1 MSATPLESVAIV
13 TVTYNSSGPLEPFLA
28 SVRKS
33 ESSAV
38 TVVVADN
45 DSRDADESRRISES
59 YGATFLEVGANLGY
73 GGAVNA
79 AVRSLGPDKAY
90 VLVSNP
96 DVELREGALR
106 TLTERLDANPGAAAA
121 GPRVLNADGTTY
133 PSARRLPSLRTG
145 VGHALLTGIW
155 PRNPWTRAYRSDESK
170 PDERAVG
177 WLSGSCVLLRRS
189 AFDAVG
195 GFDEGYFMYFED
207 VDLGFR
213 LGRAGWSNLY
223 VPSAQVVHTGA
234 HSTATES
241 ARMLRA
247 HHDSA
252 YRYLQKKYPGPLLA
266 PLRWSLRV
274 GLTVRSRIVTMRVER
289 AQRRSVQAQAP
300 SNPSR

>member
-1 MSATPLESVAIV
+1 MSATPLDSVAIV
-13 TVTYNSSGPLEPFLA
+13 TVTYNSSGALEPFLA
-28 SVRKS
+28 SVRTS
-33 ESSAV
+33 ESPAV
-38 TVVVADN
+38 KVVVADN
-45 DSRDADESRRISES
+45 DSRDADESKRISES
-59 YGATFLEVGANLGY
+59 YGAEFVAVGANLGY

-79 AVRSLGPDKAY
+79 AVRTLGPDTTY
-90 VLVSNP
+90 ILVSNP
-96 DVELREGALR
+96 DVELGSGALR
-106 TLTERLDANPGAAAA
+106 TLADRLDANPGAAAA

-155 PRNPWTRAYRSDESK
+155 PGNPWTRAYRADESN
-170 PDERAVG
+170 PGERSVG

-223 VPSAQVVHTGA
+223 VPSARVVHTGA

-241 ARMLRA
+241 TRMLKA

-252 YRYLQKKYPGPLLA
+252 YRYLQKRYPGALLA
-266 PLRWSLRV
+266 PLRWSLRI
-274 GLTVRSRIVTMRVER
+274 GLTIRSRIVTMRVER
-289 AQRRSVQAQAP
+289 AQRRSAQAQAP
-300 SNPSR
+300 SSPSR

>member
-13 TVTYNSSGPLEPFLA
+13 TVTYNSSGALEPFLA
-28 SVRKS
+28 SVRAS
-33 ESSAV
+33 EPAAV
-38 TVVVADN
+38 TVIVADN
-45 DSRDADESRRISES
+45 DSRDADESRRISEA
-59 YGATFLEVGANLGY
+59 YGAVFLEVGANLGY
-73 GGAVNA
+73 GGAVNT
-79 AVRSLGPDKAY
+79 AVRSLGPEMTY
-90 VLVSNP
+90 ILVSNP
-96 DVELREGALR
+96 DVELGAGALR
-106 TLTERLDANPGAAAA
+106 ILSQRLDAKPGAAAA

-145 VGHALLTGIW
+145 VGHALLTGVW
-155 PRNPWTRAYRSDESK
+155 PTNPWTRAYRADESK
-170 PDERAVG
+170 PGERAVG

-223 VPSAQVVHTGA
+223 VPSARVVHTGA

-241 ARMLRA
+241 TRMLKA

-252 YRYLQKKYPGPLLA
+252 YRYLQKKYPGALLA

-274 GLTVRSRIVTMRVER
+274 GLTMRSRIVTMRVER
-289 AQRRSVQAQAP
+289 AQRRSMQAQTP